1 MIEIKFHADARQELR
16 QAARSYERQVE
27 GLGFAFTDEVERTVE
42 LIQESPGIGSAVWQ
56 HYRRVFVRRFPYP
69 VVYREFEN
77 KLFVVAVAHHRR
89 RPNYLRVRT

>member
-1 MIEIKFHADARQELR
+1 MIEIEFHADARQELR
-16 QAARSYERQVE
+16 QAAQYYERQVA

-42 LIQESPGIGSAVWQ
+42 LIQESPGIGSPVWQ
-56 HYRRVFVRRFPYP
+56 YYRRVFVRRFPYS

-89 RPNYLRVRT
+89 RPNYWRVRT